1 MSRSDQRL
9 LGWFAVALF
18 GARRWR
24 VVAVAFGTSVVIAV
38 SQTVPGP
45 KRLGTVSDVVANT
58 VGAAVGAAVAV
69 WVVRGRAR
77 FDVGRG
83 GSLS

>member
-24 VVAVAFGTSVVIAV
+24 VVAVAFGTSVVIEV
-38 SQTVPGP
+38 
-45 KRLGTVSDVVANT
+45 
-58 VGAAVGAAVAV
+58 
-69 WVVRGRAR
+69 
-77 FDVGRG
+77 
-83 GSLS
+83 